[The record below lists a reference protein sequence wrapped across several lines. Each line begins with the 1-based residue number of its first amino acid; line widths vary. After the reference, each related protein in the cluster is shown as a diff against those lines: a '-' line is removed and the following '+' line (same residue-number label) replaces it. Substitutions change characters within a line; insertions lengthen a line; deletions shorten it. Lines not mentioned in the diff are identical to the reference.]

1 MAENVLRQRMESL
14 LDNPNV
20 QRYQF
25 GIRSAEHGDKVK
37 DADRYSRAFG
47 NRVIADLSKYN
58 SDFKVPFKE
67 TNGRTNYTSAQGA
80 YQFINPTWERVA
92 RVLGLTDFSPRSQD
106 IAALYLMYENGSL
119 ADVQKG
125 DFAAALNK
133 DGKTWAS
140 LPTSKYPQPRQSVAN
155 MARWLGV
162 PDLKSDEAGSP
173 GSFNLADGRSVTGKD
188 EREHNRL
195 MDIYNSP
202 HSDATKTKMVD
213 VLAQMPKLT
222 NPKDLFSA
230 DLPSTL
236 DKELMQL
243 IDNVG

>member
-1 MAENVLRQRMESL
+1 MANVLRDRLEAL

-20 QRYQF
+20 QKYQF
-25 GIRSAEHGDKVK
+25 AIRSAEHGEKVK

-58 SDFKVPFKE
+58 EDFLVPFKQ
-67 TNGRTNYTSAQGA
+67 TDGKMNKTSAQGA
-80 YQFINPTWERVA
+80 YQFIKPTWQRTA
-92 RVLGLTDFSPRSQD
+92 RALGLTDFSPRSQD
-106 IAALYLMYENGSL
+106 LAALYLMYENGSL
-119 ADVQKG
+119 ADVQQG
-125 DFAAALNK
+125 NFAAALNK

-140 LPTSKYPQPRQSVAN
+140 LPTSRYPQPRQTTQKFAQ
-155 MARWLGV
+155 WLGV
-162 PDLKSDEAGSP
+162 PGLKSDEAGVP
-173 GSFNLADGRSVTGKD
+173 GSFNLADGRTVTGKD

-195 MDIYNSP
+195 LDIANSP
-202 HSDATKTKMVD
+202 YSDGTKTKMVD

-222 NPKDLFSA
+222 TPKDLFSA

-243 IDNVG
+243 IESV